1 MGKSSMKRFAGLG
14 VPGVALAGLLAAC
27 GSSPSAPTPAYPTTV
42 PAAAP
47 VVTPAP
53 EVLDRAEDRQP
64 VGTRMPQIDGDLC
77 RAAEVRHLV
86 GQPRTAIPVPVD
98 VINRRVTCTTC
109 PITEDYTPYRLNIFF
124 DQDTGIIEEV
134 RCG

>member
-1 MGKSSMKRFAGLG
+1 MGKGGLG
-14 VPGVALAGLLAAC
+14 LIIVGAGVLLAAC
-27 GSSPSAPTPAYPTTV
+27 SSAPAPDTPV
-42 PAAAP
+42 AAP
-47 VVTPAP
+47 TVSLPAP
-53 EVLDRAEDRQP
+53 DVLDRAAADQP
-64 VGTRMPQIDGDLC
+64 IGTRMPQIDGDLC

-109 PITEDYTPYRLNIFF
+109 PITEDYSPYRLNIFF
-124 DQDTGIIEEV
+124 DQETGIIEEV